1 MERLDKILANSGY
14 GSRKEVKALVKAG
27 NVTIDGVKV
36 KDSGIQIDP
45 EKSEIL
51 INDEKVLFRNFIYL
65 IMNKPAGV
73 VSATFDNYDKT
84 VVDLL
89 QPEHERFK
97 PFPIGRLDKDT
108 VGLLLLTN
116 DGDLNHKLISPKY
129 HVNKVYYAEIDK
141 EVNEEDVKA
150 FENGIIL
157 DDEYKCMPASLKIL
171 KVDKD
176 GSRVEVTIQ
185 EGKFH
190 QVKRMFLSRGKSV
203 VYLRRIRFGPINI
216 DESLKEGEYRELSEK
231 EFKAL
236 TYSEYEE

>member
-1 MERLDKILANSGY
+1 MERLDKVLANSGY

-27 NVTIDGVKV
+27 KVTIDGIKV
-36 KDSGIQIDP
+36 KDSAIQTDLA
-45 EKSEIL
+45 ENEIFV
-51 INDEKVLFRNFIYL
+51 NGEKVLFRKFIYL
-65 IMNKPAGV
+65 IMNKPSGV

-89 QPEHERFK
+89 QPEHASFK
-97 PFPIGRLDKDT
+97 PFPVGRLDKDT

-116 DGDLNHKLISPKY
+116 DGELNHKLISPKY

-141 EVNEEDVKA
+141 EVDTGDVAA
-150 FENGIIL
+150 FEEGIIL
-157 DDEYKCMPASLKIL
+157 DDDYKCMPAKLKII

-203 VYLRRIRFGPINI
+203 VYLRRISFGPINI
-216 DESLKEGEYRELSEK
+216 DESLEEGDYRELSLE
-231 EFKAL
+231 EFETITKGL
-236 TYSEYEE
+236 

>member
-1 MERLDKILANSGY
+1 MERLDKVLANSGY

-27 NVTIDGVKV
+27 KVTIDGIKV
-36 KDSGIQIDP
+36 KDSAIQTDLA
-45 EKSEIL
+45 ENEIFV
-51 INDEKVLFRNFIYL
+51 NGEKVLFRKFIYL
-65 IMNKPAGV
+65 IMNKPSGV

-89 QPEHERFK
+89 QPEHASFK
-97 PFPIGRLDKDT
+97 PFPVGRLDKDT

-116 DGDLNHKLISPKY
+116 DGELNHKLISPKY

-141 EVNEEDVKA
+141 EVDSDDVVA
-150 FENGIIL
+150 FEEGIIL
-157 DDEYKCMPASLKIL
+157 DDDYKCMPAKLKII

-203 VYLRRIRFGPINI
+203 VYLRRISFGPINI
-216 DESLKEGEYRELSEK
+216 DESLEEGDYRELSLE
-231 EFKAL
+231 EFETITKGL
-236 TYSEYEE
+236 

>member
-1 MERLDKILANSGY
+1 MERLDKVLANSGY
-14 GSRKEVKALVKAG
+14 GSRKEVKALVKSGA
-27 NVTIDGVKV
+27 VTIDGIKV
-36 KDSGIQIDP
+36 KDSGVQIDP
-45 EKSEIL
+45 EKNEIL
-51 INDEKVLFRNFIYL
+51 INGEKVLFRSFIYL

-89 QPEHERFK
+89 QPEHEAFK
-97 PFPIGRLDKDT
+97 PFPVGRLDKDT

-141 EVNEEDVKA
+141 EVNEEDVRA
-150 FENGIIL
+150 FEEGIIL
-157 DDEYKCMPASLKIL
+157 DDDYKCMPANLKIL

-190 QVKRMFLSRGKSV
+190 QVKRMFLSLGKSV
-203 VYLRRIRFGPINI
+203 VYLRRISFGPINI
-216 DESLKEGEYRELSEK
+216 DESLREGEYRELSDE
-231 EFKAL
+231 EFRSITEGL
-236 TYSEYEE
+236 

>member
-1 MERLDKILANSGY
+1 
-14 GSRKEVKALVKAG
+14 
-27 NVTIDGVKV
+27 
-36 KDSGIQIDP
+36 
-45 EKSEIL
+45 
-51 INDEKVLFRNFIYL
+51 
-65 IMNKPAGV
+65 MNKPAGV

-89 QPEHERFK
+89 QPEHEAFK
-97 PFPIGRLDKDT
+97 PFPVGRLDKDT

-116 DGDLNHKLISPKY
+116 DGELNHKLISPKY

-150 FENGIIL
+150 FEEGVIL
-157 DDEYKCMPASLKIL
+157 DDDYKCMPAKLKLL

-203 VYLRRIRFGPINI
+203 VYLRRISFGAINI
-216 DESLKEGEYRELSEK
+216 DESLHEGEYRELSKE
-231 EFKAL
+231 EFKAITEGL
-236 TYSEYEE
+236 F